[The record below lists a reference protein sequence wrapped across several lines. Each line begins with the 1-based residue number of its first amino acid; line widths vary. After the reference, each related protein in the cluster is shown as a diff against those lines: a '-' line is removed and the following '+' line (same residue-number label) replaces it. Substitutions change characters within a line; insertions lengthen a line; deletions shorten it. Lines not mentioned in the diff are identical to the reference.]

1 MSSPSEA
8 GIDPGEAAPGDGV
21 YASRSLP
28 VPLERVWQ
36 VLTTT
41 AGAEALLGSGA
52 TIGGKGEPWRS
63 ADGTHGVVR
72 SYHPFE
78 QIRVSWHASDDD
90 PPGLVDLHL
99 SRDGEGTRLEVQHA
113 RLSAGLE
120 TRDVQHRWDTALDRL
135 AEASSA

>member
-1 MSSPSEA
+1 MSSPTEA
-8 GIDPGEAAPGDGV
+8 GIEGAEAAPGKGV
-21 YASRSLP
+21 YATRSLP

-52 TIGGKGEPWRS
+52 AIGGKGEPWHS

-90 PPGLVDLHL
+90 PPGVVDLHL

-113 RLSAGLE
+113 RLSAELDAGE
-120 TRDVQHRWDTALDRL
+120 VQRRWDTALDRL
-135 AEASSA
+135 AEASSG